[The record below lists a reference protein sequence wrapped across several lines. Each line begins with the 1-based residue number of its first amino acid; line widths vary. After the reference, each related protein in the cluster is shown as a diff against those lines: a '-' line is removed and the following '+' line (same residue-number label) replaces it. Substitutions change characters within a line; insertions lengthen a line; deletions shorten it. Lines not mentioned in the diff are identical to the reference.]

1 MTTTEHHA
9 TNDSAARAVDPS
21 APYLLY
27 LYVGQGEMPRIDQ
40 ASVVELTPTAATADA
55 ALAAI
60 VAAGLTAAD
69 LRTRTLFIAGP
80 GPVDAAL
87 VVYAA
92 LCGFASRKLDVS
104 DLREV
109 LDARSLDA
117 TLGDIPALD
126 DAPEHVVVGPA
137 TPLDGRSALTV
148 HDAASIASSRKAFFQ
163 IGAATTMETLESF
176 VAISAIRRRKNT
188 ERFPYLVLSEAF
200 DPTVDDAASSC
211 IDLDDVRRR
220 AAQLRRD
227 RRIDDRGSLVD
238 PRELTDR
245 QRRLVEASALPL
257 GPVLIRLGSHEDPT
271 TGFWRCPRPERHR
284 NGDANPS
291 AKIHE
296 DGFRCFRC
304 DLEQVDALR
313 LTMDTKGLGPDA
325 AADWLLTPT
334 R

>member
-1 MTTTEHHA
+1 
-9 TNDSAARAVDPS
+9 V
-21 APYLLY
+21 
-27 LYVGQGEMPRIDQ
+27 
-40 ASVVELTPTAATADA
+40 SVTADA
-55 ALAAI
+55 GLAAI
-60 VAAGLTAAD
+60 VTAGLTAAD

-80 GPVDAAL
+80 GPVEAAL

-109 LDARSLDA
+109 LEARSLDA

-126 DAPEHVVVGPA
+126 DAPEHVLVGPA
-137 TPLDGRSALTV
+137 TAFDGRTALAV
-148 HDAASIASSRKAFFQ
+148 HDAATIASSRKAFFQ
-163 IGAATTMETLESF
+163 AGTATTMEALESF
-176 VAISAIRRRKNT
+176 VAISAIRRRKNA
-188 ERFPYLVLSEAF
+188 ERFPYLVLDPAF
-200 DPTVDDAASSC
+200 DPTAADLAASC
-211 IDLDDVRRR
+211 VDLDDVRRR

-238 PRELTDR
+238 PLEPTDR
-245 QRRLVEASALPL
+245 QRRLLEASALPL
-257 GPVLIRLGSHEDPT
+257 GPVLVRLGSHEDPS

-291 AKIHE
+291 AKIHD

-325 AADWLLTPT
+325 AADWLLSST